1 MPPTPCEAAQRLEMR
16 FAALKSKD
24 AQEKLSLHRTRKL
37 LVKQRTGQS
46 VARRPAWPQNSAN
59 VNQLIVR

>member
-1 MPPTPCEAAQRLEMR
+1 MR

-24 AQEKLSLHRTRKL
+24 AQEKLSLRRTRKL

-46 VARRPAWPQNSAN
+46 VARRSAWPQNRAN
-59 VNQLIVR
+59 VNQLVVR